1 MHHSEPPDLTADG
14 RRRLAEL
21 AQRHGVSLD
30 AALTLLRALA
40 AGGGTMAQFSHP
52 ELGGL
57 GQWATGGMVMVG
69 DMFNQGLRQRVD
81 GLGRDLAALLQEGSP
96 FAALGPEASDPG
108 ESRMKGGGPGAVWWP
123 TELGAPAATGGQN
136 TMRYAYFPVARRLAI
151 HQDGTLSLYD
161 TGEHRITGVS
171 QQQQSAGGGT
181 IALSSHAGPLRL
193 DALRRVDPAPA
204 PDGRSAAAAA
214 RGQEAS
220 SASAGAPPPPQARED
235 GDPLALMER
244 LAELHRRGVLT
255 EEEFTTKKAELL
267 RRI

>member
-1 MHHSEPPDLTADG
+1 MHHPEAPDLTADG
-14 RRRLAEL
+14 RKRLAEL

-40 AGGGTMAQFSHP
+40 AGGGSMAQFSHP

-81 GLGRDLAALLQEGSP
+81 GLGRDVVALLQEGSP
-96 FAALGPEASDPG
+96 FAAVGLEASDSG
-108 ESRMKGGGPGAVWWP
+108 ESRTQGIRPGAVWWP

-136 TMRYAYFPVARRLAI
+136 AMRYAYFPVARRLAI
-151 HQDGTLSLYD
+151 HHDGTLSLYD

-171 QQQQSAGGGT
+171 QQQSAGGGT
-181 IALSSHAGPLRL
+181 IALSSDAGPLRL
-193 DALRRVDPAPA
+193 DTLRRVDPGPA
-204 PDGRSAAAAA
+204 PDPRSVATAA
-214 RGQEAS
+214 RAQETS
-220 SASAGAPPPPQARED
+220 SASAGSPPPSQARED
-235 GDPLALMER
+235 GDPLALIER